1 MSLVSCLFSSDLR
14 VFAAKKMNSVFVLA
28 ILLSGLKANAC
39 DCGNGLLTL
48 DAIKSSELIFLGDV
62 SAVSGCNGTSKA
74 TFNVQELFRGKCY
87 RNVAVEFD
95 CSSDCQ
101 MSFAPG
107 QTWIIY
113 ATYKKYGEPEV
124 KFCSYSRQL
133 IAGEDYNT
141 IAHGMDF
148 NAEKSWL
155 EKNLGLHELNI
166 KAPGDDQH
174 HENIRPE
181 GYEALWYLGG
191 GFLALIALYF
201 ISRKFLK

>member
-1 MSLVSCLFSSDLR
+1 MKQLIIFLLS
-14 VFAAKKMNSVFVLA
+14 
-28 ILLSGLKANAC
+28 ILLFLPKVNAC
-39 DCGNGLLTL
+39 NCENGPLTL
-48 DAIKSSELIFLGDV
+48 DAIKSSELIFTGEV

-74 TFNVQELFRGKCY
+74 TFNIKELFRGKCY
-87 RNVAVEFD
+87 QNVAVEFD

-113 ATYKKYGEPEV
+113 ASYKKYGEPEV
-124 KFCSYSRQL
+124 KFCSYSRQR
-133 IAGEDYNT
+133 ITGEDYNT

-148 NAEKSWL
+148 NAEEAWL
-155 EKNLGLHELNI
+155 KKNLGQHELSV
-166 KAPGDDQH
+166 KAAEDDQH
-174 HENIRPE
+174 HENIRPT

-191 GFLALIALYF
+191 GFVALIALYF